1 MTGTKFGFIHTYAS
15 SVIYVETAIQHSK
28 HREHSSLP
36 RGRGARKAESVK
48 TARRPKTA
56 RSASAEE
63 RSPHAVDPDLQL
75 ITGGGDLA
83 SRVEKATHRAS
94 RGIS

>member
-1 MTGTKFGFIHTYAS
+1 MNCSVTRGSIPHAS

-28 HREHSSLP
+28 HREHWPL
-36 RGRGARKAESVK
+36 RRVRGARKTESVK

-56 RSASAEE
+56 RSAPAEK
-63 RSPHAVDPDLQL
+63 RSPRAVDPHVQL

-83 SRVEKATHRAS
+83 LRV
-94 RGIS
+94 